1 MNSLLL
7 LKIFTQE
14 EQDSLLWCIV
24 NVAFERK
31 IIYNFMLSKSV
42 WVGWLKTFFNFY
54 PEALLRNRN
63 YASYLTL
70 LNIKSDRKAE
80 GYRNIL
86 LTAVEFRKAAQN
98 HKSNKN
104 AGFLVHS
111 QNYFGPSLVLCN
123 KNNSSLTEGL
133 LAVICFILY

>member
-1 MNSLLL
+1 M
-7 LKIFTQE
+7 
-14 EQDSLLWCIV
+14 C
-24 NVAFERK
+24 
-31 IIYNFMLSKSV
+31 
-42 WVGWLKTFFNFY
+42 VGWLIEVNQTFFNFY
-54 PEALLRNRN
+54 PQALLRNRN

-98 HKSNKN
+98 NQN

-111 QNYFGPSLVLCN
+111 QNYFGTSLVL
-123 KNNSSLTEGL
+123 
-133 LAVICFILY
+133 